1 MKNIYEAF
9 YNNTKRIIE
18 CQRGGENAPANK
30 INEIMA
36 AINMME
42 EICKPDAELFPEGQE
57 ETTCE

>member
-30 INEIMA
+30 INEIES
-36 AINMME
+36 AIRMME
-42 EICKPDAELFPEGQE
+42 SIIDE
-57 ETTCE
+57 EDLNENS